1 MGPAGVPAIG
11 FDLAVTAV
19 YPGRRPSTLRPP
31 HDAGRWIARLLC
43 ALFALVGL
51 IPPLLASLT
60 RWQPVQD
67 WAAHETARILDEQL
81 GLRARYEV
89 RVALW
94 PLSLELRDVQLDSN
108 DGGAPALVTP
118 RLSIKPRLFSLLAG
132 RVDAGQIAIEEPQLR
147 VVIENGQLANL
158 ALRPTKASGPSNGQ
172 LPIASIAI
180 TDAHLDAQ
188 IEGVRLKSDAIDL
201 DVFQDGSK
209 AFEVALRA
217 AASSIVQQRPLPG
230 PQPGAQA
237 FDEDMLCQLDARVRV
252 APTEI
257 LVRRLSLFGSID
269 RDPAQG
275 TAPQCGV
282 EGIHNDPGRVLM
294 RLSGVRIEDPT
305 GPGRRIGG
313 HVLLQLPLDIAS
325 RYTSGT
331 PVTGWLQLAGELD
344 LSSRH
349 RFPEFHGK
357 LRTGPIRLKAYSLV
371 EHAEAELHLLGDR
384 LVVSTFRAGYADGD
398 VLLEDVDVDLA
409 APTMPLR
416 VRRTVGTGVT
426 FPGLMR
432 DVDVTPNTIV
442 NWDLSRIV
450 IDDFKGTLIPAALEG
465 HLTADTHNFEI
476 FDRSVHDPGR
486 KHMIGV
492 PRAQVAGTFGVHQD
506 SVHFDDMR
514 VDFGKSVM
522 RATVHI
528 GYDNSISMVV
538 PDSTLELADASP
550 LVDIPM
556 QGQARLDVRMSG
568 QMSSAVL
575 TGSLSVNDLWF
586 AGFPIG
592 NLSTQSL
599 RFEPLVV
606 EIESARLE
614 KGKSEFD
621 LSKGRFDFDTDAT
634 LAASAAVQSQRF
646 DLRDFFQMWH
656 FEEDP
661 RWDSIF
667 GRGKLK
673 GRVDYVL
680 GGKQDRCKTGNLR
693 VRGDVDLATLGMFDE
708 NYQNATASFN
718 FNWFDIDAGDQGM
731 QLDVPSLVLRKGQGS
746 ILGSARITPGAHVS
760 GDVIATQVPV
770 SEVQGLGP
778 LAKQAAGTISAEG
791 EVSGTLDAMAARVQ
805 ARVSAVRIGRAE
817 LPPSSLAVSLVP
829 IEQPKARTGTS
840 VCGAPLSGKF
850 DRAEYDADRP
860 AGIFQVS
867 GSLFGK
873 QIKLDQFELTRQRA
887 KHVRG
892 GVSFQD
898 LDLVALSAFVP
909 RLSLLDPDYKA
920 ELDGKLA
927 LSDLALDTPLQATGT
942 FQLERFA
949 AKLGG
954 TQISTRAPT
963 ALRIASGTL
972 ELPGLTLQ
980 AKAESGPSAA
990 FSLGGKLMG
999 LNNSPQADLRFTLE
1013 PTALD
1018 GFVGLIPGAE
1028 SAHGQLGGQIS
1039 VTGPLDAPVYRGG
1052 FTLAN
1057 GSIHLRN
1064 SPQSISE
1071 LDLNLK
1077 VMPGELIV
1085 DQGEFSIGGGRVK
1098 LQGNAPLTGFRLGEL
1113 RAFISARNVALPLA
1127 PGVHATADAD
1137 LRARWQPGGLQGD
1150 AEKRVLPQLVGNV
1163 TLNSFSYSRPV
1174 KMAVNITDLAQR
1186 GKRTEFDAYQ
1196 PEGDLVSFDLNVR
1209 STKPLTLDNNLIDA
1223 SLTIEDDILQLA
1235 GTNQRFG
1242 IRGALKIAPG
1252 GHVRL
1257 TRNEFEIQQG
1267 RVQFDDPTRIA
1278 PLVDVTAV
1286 TEFRRYGVG
1295 TDVNAAPS
1303 QNNTTS
1309 TSGDWRVSMHAH
1321 GDAETL
1327 RIDLTSQP
1335 ALPQDD
1341 IFLLLTLG
1349 LTRTELDQLQSSSV
1363 GESVALEALGALTG
1377 ADQAV
1382 TSAIPVIDE
1391 FRLGSYSSR
1400 TGRTEPSIT
1409 IGKRLSDRIRAFV
1422 TSGLSESRDVRSN
1435 VEIKLNP
1442 KLSIEGSYDNVN
1454 DASSSTL
1461 GNLGADLRWRLDFQ

>member
-1 MGPAGVPAIG
+1 MGRAGRLAIG
-11 FDLAVTAV
+11 LGLAVTLV

-31 HDAGRWIARLLC
+31 RDAGRWIARLLC
-43 ALFALVGL
+43 ALFALIGL
-51 IPPLLASLT
+51 IPPLIGAVT
-60 RWQPVQD
+60 RWQPVQH
-67 WAAHETARILDEQL
+67 WAAEETARILSQQL
-81 GLRARYEV
+81 GLSARYQ
-89 RVALW
+89 VALSLW
-94 PLSLELRDVQLDSN
+94 PLSLELRDVTLESN

-132 RVDAGQIAIEEPQLR
+132 RVDAGQITIEQP
-147 VVIENGQLANL
+147 
-158 ALRPTKASGPSNGQ
+158 ALRLVVKDGKVSNLELRPPSGAGAERP
-172 LPIASIAI
+172 LPIASLAI
-180 TDAHLDAQ
+180 TDARVSAE
-188 IEGVRLKSDAIDL
+188 IEGVRVQSDAIDL
-201 DVFQDGSK
+201 DVFADGPNV
-209 AFEVALRA
+209 FEVALRA
-217 AASSIVQQRPLPG
+217 AASSIVHERPLAGGTAG
-230 PQPGAQA
+230 PPAV
-237 FDEDMLCQLDARVRV
+237 DEDVLCQLDARVRV
-252 APTEI
+252 AKGEI
-257 LVRRLSLFGSID
+257 LVRRLSLFGSMD
-269 RDPAQG
+269 RDPAPG
-275 TAPQCGV
+275 TAPQCDL
-282 EGIHNDPGRVLM
+282 EGIHSDPGRVLM

-305 GPGRRIGG
+305 GSARRIGG
-313 HVLLQLPLDIAS
+313 HVLLQAPLDLSA
-325 RYTSGT
+325 RYSSGT
-331 PVTGWLQLAGELD
+331 PMRGWLQVSGELD
-344 LSSRH
+344 MSSRH

-357 LRTGPIRLKAYSLV
+357 VRTGPIQLKGYSLV
-371 EHAEAELHLLGDR
+371 EHADAELHLIGDR
-384 LVVSTFRAGYADGD
+384 LVVSSFRAGYADGD
-398 VLLEDVDVDLA
+398 VLLEDVDIDLA
-409 APTMPLR
+409 SASMPLH
-416 VRRTVGTGVT
+416 VRRTVATGLT

-432 DVDVTPNTIV
+432 DLDVTPNTIV
-442 NWDLSRIV
+442 NWDLNRVQIE
-450 IDDFKGTLIPAALEG
+450 DFKGTLVPAALEG
-465 HLTADTHNFEI
+465 RLNAETRNFEI
-476 FDRSVHDPGR
+476 FDRSVHDPNR
-486 KHMIGV
+486 RHMLGV
-492 PRAQVAGTFGVHQD
+492 ARAQVTGIFGVHQD

-522 RATVHI
+522 RTTVRI
-528 GYDNSISMVV
+528 GYDNSINLVV
-538 PDSTLELADASP
+538 PEGTSLELADASP

-556 QGQARLDVRMSG
+556 QGQAHFEVRMSG
-568 QMSSAVL
+568 RMADPVL
-575 TGSLSVNDLWF
+575 TGSLGITDLWF

-599 RFEPLVV
+599 RFVPLVV
-606 EIESARLE
+606 ELESARLT

-621 LSKGRFDFDTDAT
+621 LAKARLDFGGDAT
-634 LAASAAVQSQRF
+634 VAAAASVQSQRF
-646 DLRDFFQMWH
+646 DLRDFFEMWH
-656 FEEDP
+656 FDSDP
-661 RWDSIF
+661 RWDGIF

-673 GRVDYVL
+673 GRVEYML
-680 GGKQDRCKTGNLR
+680 GGKQDRCKSGNLL
-693 VRGDVDLATLGMFDE
+693 VRGDLDLSTLELFGE
-708 NYQNATASFN
+708 SYQKASSSFN
-718 FNWFDIDAGDQGM
+718 FNWFDIDASDLGM
-731 QLDVPSLVLRKGQGS
+731 QLDVPSLVLRKGPGS
-746 ILGSARITPGAHVS
+746 LLGSLRVAPGARVS
-760 GDVIATQVPV
+760 GNLIATQVPL

-778 LAKQAAGTISAEG
+778 LGKQAAGTISAEA
-791 EVSGTLDAMAARVQ
+791 EVSGTLDALAARVQ
-805 ARVSAVRIGRAE
+805 ARISPIRIGRSE
-817 LPPSSLAVSLVP
+817 LPASSLAVSLVP
-829 IEQPKARTGTS
+829 LEHPPPARLGNTA
-840 VCGAPLSGKF
+840 CGAPLGGKF

-860 AGIFQVS
+860 AGVFQTS
-867 GSLFGK
+867 GFLFGG
-873 QIKLDQFELTRQRA
+873 QVKLSEFEITRQRA

-892 GVSFQD
+892 GVAFQS
-898 LDLVALSAFVP
+898 LDLVALSSLVP
-909 RLSLLDPDYKA
+909 GLGMLDSDFKA

-927 LSDLALDTPLQATGT
+927 LAELALDAPLHATGN
-942 FQLERFA
+942 FGLSRLA
-949 AKLGG
+949 LKVGG
-954 TQISTRAPT
+954 TRVSVLGPT
-963 ALRIASGTL
+963 ELRLAAGTL
-972 ELPGLTLQ
+972 EVPGLTLQ
-980 AKAESGPSAA
+980 ANAESGPTAS
-990 FSLGGKLMG
+990 FSLGGKLTG
-999 LNNSPQADLRFTLE
+999 LGSSAQADLRFTLE

-1028 SAHGQLGGQIS
+1028 RARGQLGGQIS
-1039 VTGPLDAPVYRGG
+1039 VSGPLSAPVYRGG
-1052 FTLAN
+1052 FELAN

-1071 LDLNLK
+1071 LDLNVK
-1077 VMPGELIV
+1077 VMPGELII

-1098 LQGNAPLTGFRLGEL
+1098 LRGNAPLTGFHLGEL
-1113 RAFISARNVALPLA
+1113 RTFITARNVALPLA

-1137 LRARWQPGGLQGD
+1137 LRARWQPGGAPG
-1150 AEKRVLPQLVGNV
+1150 EKRALPQLVGNV

-1196 PEGDLVSFDLNVR
+1196 PEGDVVSFDLNVR

-1242 IRGALKIAPG
+1242 IRGALRIAPG

-1267 RVQFDDPTRIA
+1267 RVRFDDPTRIA

-1286 TEFRRYGVG
+1286 TEFRRYGVNG
-1295 TDVNAAPS
+1295 DVNSAS
-1303 QNNTTS
+1303 STNQTS

-1363 GESVALEALGALTG
+1363 GESVALEALGTLTG

-1391 FRLGSYSSR
+1391 FRLGSYASR
-1400 TGRTEPSIT
+1400 SGRTEPAIT